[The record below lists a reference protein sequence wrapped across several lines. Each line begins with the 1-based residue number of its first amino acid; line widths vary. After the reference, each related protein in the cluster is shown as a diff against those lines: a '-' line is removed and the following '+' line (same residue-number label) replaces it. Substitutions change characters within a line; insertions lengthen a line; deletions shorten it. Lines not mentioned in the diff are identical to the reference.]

1 MKTRLVQSSLF
12 MLLMLIITASLTFGQ
27 DAASVTWNLIGAD
40 SLSPTAT
47 VGDITSFDVMSSDS
61 IDVRDTTG
69 SISNSPIPGVMHSM
83 RWWPYAGGSSVSW
96 GNETM
101 QNDNRWIEFAVAPN
115 TGKMFVADSISIYL
129 GAGGTTNHVRAN
141 LYYSTDPTFAN
152 KTLLNPSM
160 DGVLPSRDA
169 VDHFGYHIG
178 ALVNDG
184 DTLYFRVYPFYDS
197 SPSTSK
203 YLYTQYAQIFGNTIP
218 PTISIDSAR
227 KAVDSTVTVVG
238 VTISPNFQTS
248 NRSYYIWDGTGGIV
262 TFSSG
267 SNTPALQMGDL
278 VMVTGKIGPYNG
290 LLEIQTP
297 SDTSVVVL
305 GSNAPLPKPE
315 VVSISDFNT
324 NGEMYES
331 HLIEFKGLSKVSGTW
346 STSGS
351 STLHLTDGTDTVV
364 AYLDSDMKLFNY
376 PEPKWPVDLIGIGS
390 QYSSTGTGGYQILPR
405 FITDFM
411 SKIISI
417 DSARKITPDVD
428 TVMITGVTI
437 SPNFQT
443 SNRSYY
449 IWDGTGGIVT
459 FANGMNSPALKL
471 GDSVMI
477 TGYTHLYNG
486 LLEFQPLTDTSLVV
500 LDSNAVLPQP
510 EVITINELNTNG
522 EMYESHLIEIKG
534 LTKINDQQTW
544 PTSSGNKSIYLTDGA
559 DTVNVYLDSDM
570 GFYNESEPTFPV
582 NLIGIGSQYSST
594 GVGGYEILPRFISD
608 FITAPV
614 VPVELVS
621 FTANIAKGTAV
632 LSWKTA
638 TETNNSGF
646 EIQRSTD
653 GKTFAKVGFVGGH
666 GTTTKINTYTF
677 SDKLQNAGEYYYRLK
692 QIDYNGTYKYSDVV
706 KATSMVPKTFSLSQN
721 YPNPFN
727 PTTVINY
734 DLPVASKVVLK
745 VYDILGNEVATLV
758 NKEEAAGSYQIVFNS
773 QNTSNSKQLSSGVYI
788 YRIQAGNFT
797 SIKKMMLIK

>member
-1 MKTRLVQSSLF
+1 MKTRIVQSYLF
-12 MLLMLIITASLTFGQ
+12 MLMMLMIAASLTFGQ

-40 SLSPTAT
+40 SLAPTTT
-47 VGDITSFDVMSSDS
+47 VGNVTGKNVENSDTIAI
-61 IDVRDTTG
+61 IDVKPIAG
-69 SISNSPIPGVMHSM
+69 SPITGETNAV
-83 RWWPYAGGSSVSW
+83 RWAPSVNDLKVAW
-96 GNETM
+96 GDETM
-101 QNDNRWIEFAVAPN
+101 QNDNRWIQFALAPT
-115 TGKMFVADSISIYL
+115 TGNMFVADSISIYL
-129 GAGGTTNHVRAN
+129 GAGGTTNHIRAN
-141 LYYSTDPTFAN
+141 MYYSTDPTFAT

-160 DGVLPSRDA
+160 EGVLPTRDSLE
-169 VDHFGYHIG
+169 HFGYRVG

-184 DTLYFRVYPFYDS
+184 DTLYFRVYPFYDGS
-197 SPSTSK
+197 SSTSK
-203 YLYTQYAQIFGNTIP
+203 YIFTQYAQIFGSTLP

-227 KAVDSTVTVVG
+227 NAVDSTVTVVG
-238 VTISPNFQTS
+238 VTISPNFQTN

-262 TFSSG
+262 TFTTGLAS
-267 SNTPALQMGDL
+267 PDLQMGDL

-290 LLEIQTP
+290 LLEIQTAG
-297 SDTSVVVL
+297 DTDVVVL
-305 GSNAPLPKPE
+305 GNNAPLPKPE
-315 VVSISDFNT
+315 VITIADFLA

-331 HLIEFKGLSKVSGTW
+331 HLIEFKDLTKVSGTW

-364 AYLDSDMKLFNY
+364 AYLDADMKLYNY

-390 QYSSTGTGGYQILPR
+390 QYAPSDVGGYQIMPR

-417 DSARKITPDVD
+417 DSARKVTPDAD

-443 SNRSYY
+443 NNRSYY

-459 FANGMNSPALKL
+459 FASGMNSPALKL

-486 LLEFQPLTDTSLVV
+486 LLEFQPLTDTSLVL

-510 EVITINELNTNG
+510 EVITIAEFLANG
-522 EMYESHLIEIKG
+522 ENYESHLIKFKG
-534 LTKINDQQTW
+534 LSKASGTW
-544 PTSSGNKSIYLTDGA
+544 STSGSSSLYLTDGT
-559 DTVNVYLDSDM
+559 DTVLAYLDSDM
-570 GFYNESEPTFPV
+570 GLFNDPEPTWPV
-582 NLIGIGSQYSST
+582 DLVGIGSQYSST
-594 GVGGYEILPRFISD
+594 GVGGYQILPRFITD
-608 FITAPV
+608 FTPVPV

-621 FTANIAKGTAV
+621 FTANMAKGTAV

-638 TETNNSGF
+638 TENNNSGF
-646 EIQRSTD
+646 EVERSLD
-653 GKTFAKVGFVGGH
+653 GKNFAKVGFVRGH
-666 GTTTKINTYTF
+666 GTTTKMNTYTF
-677 SDKLQNAGEYYYRLK
+677 SDKLQNSGEFYYRLK
-692 QIDYNGTYKYSDVV
+692 QIDFNGTYKYSDVV

-773 QNTSNSKQLSSGVYI
+773 INSANNKQLSSGVYF
-788 YRIQAGNFT
+788 YRIEAGNFT